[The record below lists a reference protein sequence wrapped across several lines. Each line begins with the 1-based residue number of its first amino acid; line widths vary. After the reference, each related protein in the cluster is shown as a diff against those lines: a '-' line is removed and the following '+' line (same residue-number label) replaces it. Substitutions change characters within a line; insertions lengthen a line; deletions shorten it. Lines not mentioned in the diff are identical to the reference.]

1 MTITERPVRTG
12 TISADSH
19 ITEPHGT
26 YIDRIDPKF
35 RDRAPRIMDLPTMGC
50 TMVVDPGS
58 KFESKVPYTMVAAA
72 GRPPETLGFNRGRPW
87 EDLHPGGHDP
97 VARLAEQDLDGVIAE
112 VIYPSSGMI
121 VCNHP
126 DFDYKY
132 ACSQAYNQWIAEF
145 ASVAPERLIGLGQTT
160 MRTVDDA
167 IGELESI
174 KALGLR
180 GAMMPG
186 VPNGPDYGDPH
197 WDPFWRASLELELPL
212 SFHILTVKGFGGSNF
227 RGPRMNSFMAI
238 IRDIQDIIG
247 TFIFTGV
254 FDRHPDLRIVAV
266 EADAGWA
273 PHWMYRAD
281 HAAKRHG
288 AWLAE
293 AKLQRKPSEYFREH
307 IYMTFQDDWT
317 AFRAADRG
325 ELLLNPDRLMWA
337 NDHPHSDATWPWS
350 QDVIAEQTAG
360 MDPVV
365 VDRIVRR
372 NCAELYRIEL

>member
-1 MTITERPVRTG
+1 
-12 TISADSH
+12 
-19 ITEPHGT
+19 
-26 YIDRIDPKF
+26 
-35 RDRAPRIMDLPTMGC
+35 
-50 TMVVDPGS
+50 
-58 KFESKVPYTMVAAA
+58 
-72 GRPPETLGFNRGRPW
+72 
-87 EDLHPGGHDP
+87 
-97 VARLAEQDLDGVIAE
+97 
-112 VIYPSSGMI
+112 
-121 VCNHP
+121 
-126 DFDYKY
+126 
-132 ACSQAYNQWIAEF
+132 
-145 ASVAPERLIGLGQTT
+145 
-160 MRTVDDA
+160 
-167 IGELESI
+167 
-174 KALGLR
+174 
-180 GAMMPG
+180 
-186 VPNGPDYGDPH
+186 
-197 WDPFWRASLELELPL
+197 
-212 SFHILTVKGFGGSNF
+212 
-227 RGPRMNSFMAI
+227 MNSFMAI

-293 AKLQRKPSEYFREH
+293 VNLQRKPSEYFREH
-307 IYMTFQDDWT
+307 IFMTFQDDWT

-325 ELLLNPDRLMWA
+325 ELLLNPARLMWA